1 MRYIRGTKCT
11 DGDKLDLNPP
21 KAVEE
26 LEAGCLI
33 HNLPFKSK
41 VITFMGLETTLYFCR
56 QCDEKG
62 KQDTTIV
69 CKGASPSYHK
79 EVGRGGDNHD
89 SRDEGIH

>member
-1 MRYIRGTKCT
+1 MRYIRGTKCK
-11 DGDKLDLNPP
+11 DGDKLDLNAPV
-21 KAVEE
+21 AE

-33 HNLPFKSK
+33 HNLPFESK

-69 CKGASPSYHK
+69 CKGASPSFHK
-79 EVGRGGDNHD
+79 VVAEETQR
-89 SRDEGIH
+89 